1 MITTFVISFREFL
14 EAFLII
20 SIFLGLSKK
29 LKLKK
34 EREIIIA
41 SILGV
46 AASFVLPLLAF
57 LFGDRARMVLN
68 ERNAELLEG
77 YLMIFSGF
85 FIAYVV
91 FSLHK
96 FFVRNRAKALISA
109 HQKLEQNMF
118 DISLFLTIVFF
129 IVREGFEIALFT
141 ATTTLFSRFME
152 NFVGLVAG
160 FAGALVISTL
170 AFLAYLKFSIAKVF
184 KATEYMIILLGAA
197 FVKNGINELLEV
209 YYDIHI
215 ARILPIGLDFLPAK
229 STFAG
234 HLLHSFAGVEQNFS
248 LIKLA
253 IMALYIFGV
262 YMMFFRKNE
271 PPLVQ

>member
-1 MITTFVISFREFL
+1 MFTTFVISFREFL

-20 SIFLGLSKK
+20 SVFLGLSKK

-34 EREIIIA
+34 EKEIIIA

-46 AASFVLPLLAF
+46 TVSFALPLLAF
-57 LFGDRARMVLN
+57 LLGDRARMVLN

-118 DISLFLTIVFF
+118 DVSLFLTIVFF

-160 FAGALVISTL
+160 FAGAFVISIL

-197 FVKNGINELLEV
+197 FIKNGINELLEV

-215 ARILPIGLDFLPAK
+215 ARILPIRLDFLPAK
-229 STFAG
+229 STFVG

-248 LIKLA
+248 LVKLA

-262 YMMFFRKNE
+262 YMIFLRKNE
-271 PPLVQ
+271 PSLVQ